1 MVRTSVRYRTC
12 LNNSINIPGYRG
24 NFTDSVKDIQAQN
37 SIFGFLEIVGFSQ
50 HDLDIPLICMFRYN
64 TSKIEVLHT
73 IAKGLKE
80 GKIVYF
86 PLYRKVENSPKI
98 LSPDEIIMEMAT
110 MGNKCFPK
118 LVECVDGEQYI
129 IAHGLIINYR
139 DNAILI
145 NISYKTLY
153 NRLSDQI
160 LVSGPVIEVNRNMLG
175 SIVPLHKAII
185 NKFIPYMLSQ
195 FHTNLEVVFKDIG
208 LKTDDIT
215 LKPADNLSGIVASK
229 LKSIAEDCEAVLKNS
244 LEKVLDFNAI

>member
-12 LNNSINIPGYRG
+12 LSAILDVPGYRG
-24 NFTDSVKDIQAQN
+24 NFTDSVRDLQAQN

-50 HDLDIPLICMFRYN
+50 HDLDIPIICMSRYN

-110 MGNKCFPK
+110 MSNKCFPK

-139 DNAILI
+139 DSAILI
-145 NISYKTLY
+145 NTAYKTLY

-160 LVSGPVIEVNRNMLG
+160 FVSDPVIEVNKSMLG
-175 SIVPLHKAII
+175 STLPLHKAII
-185 NKFIPYMLSQ
+185 NKFIPYISSQ
-195 FHTNLEVVFKDIG
+195 YHSEIVFKDIG
-208 LKTDDIT
+208 LKGDDIT
-215 LKPADNLSGIVASK
+215 LKPADNLSGIVASR
-229 LKSIAEDCEAVLKNS
+229 LKSIAEDCKEVLKNG
-244 LEKVLDFNAI
+244 LKKVLDFNAL

>member
-1 MVRTSVRYRTC
+1 MVRTSARYRIC
-12 LNNSINIPGYRG
+12 LNNSLNISGYGG
-24 NFTDSVKDIQAQN
+24 NFTDSVRDLQAQN

-50 HDLDIPLICMFRYN
+50 HDLNIPLICMFRYN

-110 MGNKCFPK
+110 MSNKCFPK

-139 DNAILI
+139 DNTILI

-160 LVSGPVIEVNRNMLG
+160 LVSDPVIEVSKRMLE
-175 SIVPLHKAII
+175 STLPLHKAII
-185 NKFIPYMLSQ
+185 NKFIPYMSSQ

-208 LKTDDIT
+208 IKADDIT
-215 LKPADNLSGIVASK
+215 LKPADNLSGIVASR
-229 LKSIAEDCEAVLKNS
+229 LKSIAEDCNEILKNR
-244 LEKVLDFNAI
+244 LEKVLDFSAV

>member
-12 LNNSINIPGYRG
+12 LNAILEVPGYRG
-24 NFTDSVKDIQAQN
+24 NFTDSVRDLQAQN

-50 HDLDIPLICMFRYN
+50 HDLDIPLICMSRYN

-73 IAKGLKE
+73 VAKGLKE

-86 PLYRKVENSPKI
+86 PLYRKVENPPKL
-98 LSPDEIIMEMAT
+98 LSPDEIIMEMAA
-110 MGNKCFPK
+110 MSNKCFPK

-139 DNAILI
+139 DSNILI

-153 NRLSDQI
+153 NRLLDQI
-160 LVSGPVIEVNRNMLG
+160 FVSDPVIEVSKSMLG

-185 NKFIPYMLSQ
+185 NKFIPYMSSQ
-195 FHTNLEVVFKDIG
+195 FHTNLEVIFKDIG
-208 LKTDDIT
+208 LKTGDIT
-215 LKPADNLSGIVASK
+215 LKPTDNLSGIVANR
-229 LKSIAEDCEAVLKNS
+229 LKYIAEDCKEILKNG
-244 LEKVLDFNAI
+244 LEKVLDFNAV